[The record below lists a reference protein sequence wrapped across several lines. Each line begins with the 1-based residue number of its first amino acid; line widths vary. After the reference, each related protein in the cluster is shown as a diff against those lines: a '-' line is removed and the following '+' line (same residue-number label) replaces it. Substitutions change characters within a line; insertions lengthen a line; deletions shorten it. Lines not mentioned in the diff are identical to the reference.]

1 MKIEIDLCLQQGRF
15 TLDATFSVPSGLT
28 VIFGRS
34 GSGKTT
40 LINAVAGLLKP
51 DRGQIKVGETVLFD
65 AASRISLPPRKRRLG
80 YIFQDARLFPHLSV
94 QRNLFYGR
102 RLIPARGRTG
112 DQDQVIEMLGL
123 RSLLNQYPAHLS
135 GGEKQRVAIGR
146 ALLASPDLILAD
158 EPLAALDLPRKLEI
172 LPYFERIRD
181 EMGVPI
187 LYVTHSA
194 AEVARLA
201 TTVVVLDG
209 GRVTQV
215 GPASEVL
222 SDPNVVP
229 TGVRSVGS
237 VLQATLVS
245 HHEDGLSELDA
256 GGVALFVPRVDR
268 PIGTRMRMRISAHE
282 VILSNRMPE
291 GLSALNVIPGTVGS
305 IRAGEGPGALV
316 TLQTQ
321 SGPIVARITQR
332 SANLLGLAP
341 GTQAFAIVKS
351 VAIAPEDIGG
361 GGSSAPTGI
370 L

>member
-1 MKIEIDLCLQQGRF
+1 MNIEIDLRLRQGRF
-15 TLDATFSVPSGLT
+15 TLDATFSAPSGLT

-51 DRGQIKVGETVLFD
+51 DRGRIKVGDTVLYD
-65 AASRISLPPRKRRLG
+65 AASKISLPTRKRRLG

-94 QRNLFYGR
+94 QRNLLYGR
-102 RLIPARGRTG
+102 RLIPARARG
-112 DQDQVIEMLGL
+112 DDLDHVIEMLGL
-123 RSLLNQYPAHLS
+123 ASLLNQYPAHLS
-135 GGEKQRVAIGR
+135 GGERQRVAIGR

-201 TTVVVLDG
+201 TTVVVLDR
-209 GRVTQV
+209 GRVTQI
-215 GPASEVL
+215 GRAGEVL

-229 TGVRSVGS
+229 TGVRSLGS
-237 VLQATLVS
+237 VLQATLVK
-245 HHEDGLSELDA
+245 HHDDGLSELDA

-268 PIGTRMRMRISAHE
+268 PPGTRMRMRISAHE

-291 GLSALNVIPGTVGS
+291 GLSALNVIPGTVES

-316 TLQTQ
+316 TLTTP
-321 SGPIVARITQR
+321 SGPIVGRITQR
-332 SANLLGLAP
+332 SANQLGLAP
-341 GTQAFAIVKS
+341 GAQAFAVVKS

-361 GGSSAPTGI
+361 GRANGPLDT